1 MARRRRAI
9 ASAAALAVLAAGCDP
24 APPLTARPAL
34 YRVTDADTVIWLI
47 GTVHV
52 LPPKVAWETAT
63 ILAAERDADTLVT
76 ELPALAPG
84 DAAQAFAAM
93 ARAPDLPPILE
104 RVPTA
109 ARAPLARLAKR
120 AGLSLDSLSAMKSW
134 AAALTLSAAAARI
147 DGGAS
152 PANGVESVIEARMAG
167 RKRIGLETLPEQL
180 GFFDALDERDQR
192 RLLTS
197 SVTSGAS
204 FRQVL
209 DAWAAGDEARLAE
222 LVSGP
227 LRAAPA
233 LEAALL
239 TRRNARWTVWIAQR
253 MARPGRVL
261 VAVGAGHLAGPKSVV
276 ATLRARGL
284 RVQRIQ

>member
-1 MARRRRAI
+1 M
-9 ASAAALAVLAAGCDP
+9 
-24 APPLTARPAL
+24 
-34 YRVTDADTVIWLI
+34 
-47 GTVHV
+47 
-52 LPPKVAWETAT
+52 
-63 ILAAERDADTLVT
+63 
-76 ELPALAPG
+76 PALAPG

-104 RVPTA
+104 RVPATA
-109 ARAPLARLAKR
+109 RVPLARLARR

-152 PANGVESVIEARMAG
+152 PANGVEAVIEARMAG
-167 RKRIGLETLPEQL
+167 RERIGLETLPEQL

-197 SVTSGAS
+197 SVASGPS

-209 DAWAAGDEARLAE
+209 AAWAAGDEARLAE
-222 LVSGP
+222 LVSRP

-239 TRRNARWTVWIAQR
+239 TRRNARWTAWIAQR